1 MLGLYAPKGI
11 PDSNARVLVN
21 ALQQTMSDP
30 AVAAKLATVGL
41 FAQYESPA
49 AARERLEQ
57 EYHDI
62 LELDR
67 TLKHTP

>member
-1 MLGLYAPKGI
+1 
-11 PDSNARVLVN
+11 
-21 ALQQTMSDP
+21 MSDP